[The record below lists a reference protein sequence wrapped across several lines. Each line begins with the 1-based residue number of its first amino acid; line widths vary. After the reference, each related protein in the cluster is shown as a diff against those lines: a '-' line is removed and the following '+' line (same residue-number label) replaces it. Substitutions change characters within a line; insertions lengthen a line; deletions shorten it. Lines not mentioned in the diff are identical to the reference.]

1 VRFDYSGRGTS
12 LSTDAYFVN
21 DPNTSLEYDDY
32 WTTFVWG
39 YMYMSEFYAD
49 HALMEKFA
57 SEPDAEPDSET
68 GSSD

>member
-1 VRFDYSGRGTS
+1 MRFDYSDRGTS

-32 WTTFVWG
+32 WTTCVWV
-39 YMYMSEFYAD
+39 YMYMSEFYSD
-49 HALMEKFA
+49 HALMEKLA
-57 SEPDAEPDSET
+57 SEPDADSGCEA